1 MAGGKS
7 MVGFA
12 VGWLWV
18 GGWVRFDIV
27 VSGGDGGGA
36 LRGCGLKRGRR
47 ERDTV
52 EEWEKKKGACGY
64 ILFYCGRYIILL

>member
-1 MAGGKS
+1 MVDGCWVCGGGS
-7 MVGFA
+7 WLVA
-12 VGWLWV
+12 NRWWALLWV

-47 ERDTV
+47 
-52 EEWEKKKGACGY
+52 
-64 ILFYCGRYIILL
+64 